1 MARRSFSLLLTP
13 EGVLTFVPFSLR
25 LVQEVVDGEEEVE
38 DVEGEGKRQFFCLFV
53 CLREREY
60 DVCCV
65 CCPADPVN

>member
-38 DVEGEGKRQFFCLFV
+38 DVEGEGKRQFFCFFV
-53 CLREREY
+53 
-60 DVCCV
+60 
-65 CCPADPVN
+65 